1 MKKQYLYAMISI
13 FLWSTTATITKVLLG
28 DLNSMQILAV
38 GSLLAF
44 VFLLIINLIKGN
56 LKELKKYKLK
66 DYLQIF
72 IIGILGTFLYNLFLY
87 LGIDTLEAS
96 QAFIINYLWPI
107 MTVVFACIIL
117 KEKMTVR
124 KSIAIVLSFI
134 GVIIVTAKG
143 DLLNVGKES
152 IIGAIYCVM
161 AAVSYGL
168 FSVLNKQKGY
178 NKFLS
183 MMLFYLVSF
192 IISLIYIVISKNTI
206 VLQLNQLIGLV
217 WIGVFTSAIAFTS
230 WALALEKGD
239 TAKISNLAYITPFLS
254 LIWTSLILREKF
266 NIYSII
272 GLIVIVFGIFIQIKD
287 KNWLAYVI
295 CIALEKKFEEIFYF

>member
-1 MKKQYLYAMISI
+1 MKKEYIYTFVSI
-13 FLWSTTATITKVLLG
+13 FLWSTTATVTKLLLG
-28 DLNSMQILAV
+28 NLNSMQILLV
-38 GSLLAF
+38 GSLFAF
-44 VFLLIINLIKGN
+44 IFLFIVNLIKGN
-56 LKELKKYKLK
+56 FKDIKQYKLK

-117 KEKMTVR
+117 KEKMTLR
-124 KSIAIVLSFI
+124 KVIAIILSFT

-143 DLLNVGKES
+143 DLLNIEKNS
-152 IIGAIYCVM
+152 IIGAIYCVL

-178 NKFLS
+178 DKFLS
-183 MMLFYLVSF
+183 MMLYYLSSF
-192 IISLIYIVISKNTI
+192 IISLIYIVFSKNAI
-206 VLQLNQLIGLV
+206 SLQLNEILGLTWIGL
-217 WIGVFTSAIAFTS
+217 FTSATAFTS

-254 LIWTSLILREKF
+254 LIWTALILKESF
-266 NIYSII
+266 NIYSVL
-272 GLIVIVFGIFIQIKD
+272 GLVVIVLGIFIQMKD
-287 KNWLAYVI
+287 KKENMSTI
-295 CIALEKKFEEIFYF
+295 NKQG